1 MPVLNNNNQVSVL
14 MSSFYS
20 LIHSSTFGTLSC
32 ALETSMN
39 CIIWA
44 TSVSDGC
51 CQEVSAQDKEEVK
64 VFIMAP
70 ADTA

>member
-20 LIHSSTFGTLSC
+20 LIHSSTFGTLC